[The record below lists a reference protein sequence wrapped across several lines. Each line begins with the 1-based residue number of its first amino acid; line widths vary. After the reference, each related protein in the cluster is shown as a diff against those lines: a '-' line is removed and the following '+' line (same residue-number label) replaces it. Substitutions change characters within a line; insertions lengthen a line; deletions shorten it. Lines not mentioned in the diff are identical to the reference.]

1 MEEIYRL
8 DARHRPRLWA
18 AMMHARAA
26 ENTNISFEGMLS
38 HTELAQMEGVGH
50 EESDVLKRSTL
61 QPKRIPD
68 PATHS
73 AKRFCNSEG
82 HYFQDRV
89 WQQRHHSCANGG
101 EREDGICRVRQL
113 RPRMRRRL
121 PRCVL
126 RVARRTDNDRSF
138 AKLHPGRPT
147 DQLTVENSARPI
159 HRVLI
164 AMAVLDRCSS
174 HVYNAAQSSNET

>member
-61 QPKRIPD
+61 QPKRDFRILPLTPQNVSAIVKAITSKIAFGNRGIIHVQIERNGKMAFAAYD
-68 PATHS
+68 NFDRECVVAYPAVSS
-73 AKRFCNSEG
+73 ASLDELTMTG
-82 HYFQDRV
+82 
-89 WQQRHHSCANGG
+89 
-101 EREDGICRVRQL
+101 
-113 RPRMRRRL
+113 
-121 PRCVL
+121 VL
-126 RVARRTDNDRSF
+126 RNYIRVVQ
-138 AKLHPGRPT
+138 PT
-147 DQLTVENSARPI
+147 S
-159 HRVLI
+159 
-164 AMAVLDRCSS
+164 
-174 HVYNAAQSSNET
+174 

>member
-61 QPKRIPD
+61 QPKRDFRILPLT
-68 PATHS
+68 PQNVS
-73 AKRFCNSEG
+73 AIVKAITSKIAFG
-82 HYFQDRV
+82 
-89 WQQRHHSCANGG
+89 NGG
-101 EREDGICRVRQL
+101 IIHVQIEGNGKMAFAAYDDFDRECV
-113 RPRMRRRL
+113 
-121 PRCVL
+121 VL

-164 AMAVLDRCSS
+164 AMAVLDGCSS
-174 HVYNAAQSSNET
+174 RVYNAAQSSNEI

>member
-18 AMMHARAA
+18 ATMHARAA

-50 EESDVLKRSTL
+50 EESNVLKRSTL
-61 QPKRIPD
+61 QPKRDFRILPLT
-68 PATHS
+68 PQNVS
-73 AKRFCNSEG
+73 AIVKAITSKIAFGNRGIIHAS
-82 HYFQDRV
+82 
-89 WQQRHHSCANGG
+89 ANRE
-101 EREDGICRVRQL
+101 EREDGICCVRQL

-138 AKLHPGRPT
+138 AKLHTGRPT

-159 HRVLI
+159 YRVLI
-164 AMAVLDRCSS
+164 AMACSRQ
-174 HVYNAAQSSNET
+174 V